1 MTKEQRVRFEM
12 FLRVRDFGQAH
23 RELFPESSTG
33 GQAFAKVGDAAAR
46 IDAFATSKLLVVTDG
61 HEELAV
67 ARAAIVDRMRIV
79 ARTARGTR
87 KSDSAAGRRFRMP
100 SRTSYVALLAAARSF
115 ISEAGECRAELDE
128 LGLPA
133 TCLPELRQAID
144 DLEAALT
151 ARRAGRAGT
160 AAAHAGLKAAFAD
173 GTRAVRTLD
182 IVVPNTV
189 GSDAVLMAK
198 WHRDRRVITGAA
210 KVVPEDAAPDAGLQ
224 PEEVLRRA
232 S

>member
-1 MTKEQRVRFEM
+1 MTKNQRVRFEM

-67 ARAAIVDRMRIV
+67 ARAAVLDRMRIV

-87 KSDSAAGRRFRMP
+87 RSRSAAGRRFRMP

-144 DLEAALT
+144 DLEAA
-151 ARRAGRAGT
+151 
-160 AAAHAGLKAAFAD
+160 FAD
-173 GTRAVRTLD
+173 GTHAIRTLD

-189 GSDAVLMAK
+189 GNDAVLVAK
-198 WHRDRRVITGAA
+198 WNRDRRVITGAT
-210 KVVPEDAAPDAGLQ
+210 KVVPEDAASDAGLQ